1 MAVKT
6 QYESIRLDKGSSFHL
21 MRNPNLSELFYWH
34 FHPEYELVFIEGAD
48 GTRHVGDHMSQFK
61 GSDLVLIGSYIPH
74 LNFDYGIRTYYEKVV
89 LHLHPD
95 FWRQALGH
103 FPELHQLRELF
114 ERAQNGIGF
123 SGDTKAEVG
132 KRLMA
137 LHSLKGFDK
146 FLEVLSI
153 FQSLALS
160 SEYEY
165 LHERPYVNTG
175 SLREQERIREVYRH
189 LEGHFAEKIALE
201 DVASLCHLSKA
212 AFCRYFKRV
221 SGQTFTQFLNQ
232 YRISQAKRLLLMG
245 KSVGQ
250 ACFESGFESM
260 SYFNRIFK
268 KIAGENPKDF
278 KKRHLRR
285 KN

>member
-1 MAVKT
+1 MSIKT
-6 QYESIRLDKGSSFHL
+6 QYESIPLDEDSSFHL

-34 FHPEYELVFIEGAD
+34 FHPEYELVYIEGAD
-48 GTRHVGDHMSQFK
+48 GTRHVGDHMSPF
-61 GSDLVLIGSYIPH
+61 GHSDLVLIGSYIPH

-103 FPELHQLRELF
+103 FPELHQLKELF
-114 ERAQNGIGF
+114 ERAQKGMGF
-123 SGDTKAEVG
+123 SGETKAKIG
-132 KRLMA
+132 QRLLT
-137 LHSLKGFDK
+137 LHTFDGLDQ

-153 FQSLALS
+153 FQSLARS

-165 LHERPYVNTG
+165 LHDRPYVNTE
-175 SLREQERIREVYRH
+175 SLREQERIRVVYRY
-189 LEGHFAEKIALE
+189 LEAHFAGKIGLE
-201 DVASLCHLSKA
+201 EVASLCHLSKA
-212 AFCRYFKRV
+212 AFCRYFKRAT
-221 SGQTFTQFLNQ
+221 GQTFTQFLNQ

-260 SYFNRIFK
+260 SYFNRTFK

-285 KN
+285 KG